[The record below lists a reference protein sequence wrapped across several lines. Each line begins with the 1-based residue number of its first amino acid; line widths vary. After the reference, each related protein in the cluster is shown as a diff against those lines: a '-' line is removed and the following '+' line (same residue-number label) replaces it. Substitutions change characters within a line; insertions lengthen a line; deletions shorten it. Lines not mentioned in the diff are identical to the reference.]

1 MKTVTIRLSDV
12 EAAMLAE
19 LQARKKEYKN
29 LQQMIVR
36 ILRMIASCWSKSL

>member
-19 LQARKKEYKN
+19 LQARKKEYKKPATN
-29 LQQMIVR
+29 DCQN
-36 ILRMIASCWSKSL
+36 IADDCKLLV